1 MLVLIITLIITWCVL
16 ITKIVVTEPYEIDS
30 RGEFSNNVNL
40 EFPFLVGLTT
50 SDVAEDNLTVCTG
63 TLISSVFVLSSA
75 HCMSRF
81 KTGIKVGSVRIVGF
95 TDRKIGLKSS
105 KYDQRS

>member
-1 MLVLIITLIITWCVL
+1 MLVLIITWCFL
-16 ITKIVVTEPYEIDS
+16 ITKIVVTEPPEIDS
-30 RGEFSNNVNL
+30 KEELSNNVNL

-50 SDVAEDNLTVCTG
+50 TDVAEDNLTVCTG

-81 KTGIKVGSVRIVGF
+81 KTGIKVGSVRIVWVSLIEKLEIIKF
-95 TDRKIGLKSS
+95 EFKV
-105 KYDQRS
+105 